1 MIGPRGFKGS
11 NTMIKRNLLV
21 MGLAVLLSAC
31 GFQLRGTGT
40 TELAIKELDLSARN
54 AYGETVTQM
63 RQVLESS
70 GVKVYTGA
78 PYKLVLTDEQ
88 ENQRILSYAGAG
100 RTGEYQVTTVLNYDI
115 RGQNNLDLLSDKLE
129 VQKIFMHD
137 GNNLVGSD
145 QEAATARGETRRELI
160 QRMMLRLQ
168 QLTPAQL
175 DQLQQTADARAKAE
189 AAALEAAQKAEAET
203 PRQSPLELP
212 KQ

>member
-1 MIGPRGFKGS
+1 
-11 NTMIKRNLLV
+11 MIKRNLLV

-40 TELAIKELDLSARN
+40 TDLAIKELDVSARN
-54 AYGETVTQM
+54 AYGETVKQL
-63 RQVLESS
+63 RQVLEGS

-115 RGQNNLDLLSDKLE
+115 RGAHDLQLMSDKLE
-129 VQKIFMHD
+129 VQKIFIHD

-145 QEAATARGETRRELI
+145 QEAATARNETRRELI
-160 QRMMLRLQ
+160 QRMILRLQ
-168 QLTPAQL
+168 QLSPAQL
-175 DQLQQTADARAKAE
+175 DQLQQTAEARAKAE
-189 AAALEAAQKAEAET
+189 AAALEAAQKAEANT
-203 PRQSPLELP
+203 PRQSPVQLP

>member
-1 MIGPRGFKGS
+1 
-11 NTMIKRNLLV
+11 MIKRNLLV

-31 GFQLRGTGT
+31 GFQLRGTGG
-40 TELAIKELDLSARN
+40 TELSIKELDLSARN
-54 AYGETVTQM
+54 AYGETVTQL
-63 RQVLESS
+63 RQVLEGS

-88 ENQRILSYAGAG
+88 ESQRILSYAGAG

-115 RGQNNLDLLSDKLE
+115 LSEGNLPLLSDKLE

-145 QEAATARGETRRELI
+145 QEAVTARTETRRELV

-175 DQLQQTADARAKAE
+175 DQLQQTAQAKAKAE
-189 AAALEAAQKAEAET
+189 AAALEAAQKAEAAT
-203 PRQSPLELP
+203 PRQSPIELP
-212 KQ
+212 RQ

>member
-1 MIGPRGFKGS
+1 
-11 NTMIKRNLLV
+11 
-21 MGLAVLLSAC
+21 
-31 GFQLRGTGT
+31 
-40 TELAIKELDLSARN
+40 
-54 AYGETVTQM
+54 
-63 RQVLESS
+63 
-70 GVKVYTGA
+70 
-78 PYKLVLTDEQ
+78 VLTDEQ

-100 RTGEYQVTTVLNYDI
+100 RTGEYEVTTVLNYDI